1 MAECSI
7 RRNHRARVLLFCAIL
22 GIAASL
28 AAAEKIRRESA
39 AEKIAF
45 RRLTTAILKMD
56 GKQVKF
62 WDVYQAEKRGH
73 LVLVQLGRRYLLLDT
88 KEKEVLEIA
97 PGAIEERPKGNDVV
111 WARSPQSETKIESEE
126 WSLRSIGPAI
136 AVKVR
141 LSAEGRVLE
150 LQLPRLLNSGWFY

>member
-1 MAECSI
+1 MGECSI
-7 RRNHRARVLLFCAIL
+7 RRNHRARVLLFCSIL
-22 GIAASL
+22 VIAASL
-28 AAAEKIRRESA
+28 AA

-56 GKQVKF
+56 GKQVKL

-97 PGAIEERPKGNDVV
+97 PSAIEEKPKGNDVL
-111 WARSPQSETKIESEE
+111 WARSPESETKIASEE

-136 AVKVR
+136 AIKVR
-141 LSAEGRVLE
+141 LSAEGRLLE
-150 LQLPRLLNSGWFY
+150 IQLPRRPDTGWMY